1 MRRTPDSLSKRPR
14 SKDGEADVVGELL
27 DAAHL
32 TTVMYGRLQLGAPWH
47 LAVPARPYFGFY
59 VVARGGG
66 WIALEPGRGTAPPTA
81 ARSIRSTPLSAG
93 DMVLFPHGSAHR
105 VRDTEQSRAAA
116 ITLEHAACPRPWI
129 GEAARFGSDGPLTTL
144 VTGHFAVG
152 GESARNP
159 LLATLPAMIH
169 IPADATAVHPELT
182 GIAQLILSESA
193 RPGPGASLVLAR
205 LADLLLIH
213 ALRYYIKTSGEAEC
227 GLHAVA
233 DPAIGTALQLVH
245 ARPGEPWTVERLA
258 HAVSMSRSAFAAR
271 FTALVGEPPLQYLAR
286 WRMTRA
292 ARLLAAEDRSIA
304 AIASEVGYANAAA
317 FTKAF
322 TRYQG
327 MGPGTYRRKKAEG
340 RGQAAGV

>member
-1 MRRTPDSLSKRPR
+1 MRQTPDSLSKRPER
-14 SKDGEADVVGELL
+14 RDGEADVVGELL

-32 TTVMYGRLQLGAPWH
+32 TTVMYGRLLLGAPWQ
-47 LAVPARPYFGFY
+47 LLVPARPYFGFY

-66 WIALEPGRGTAPPTA
+66 WIALEPGRGSAPRAA
-81 ARSIRSTPLSAG
+81 ARTIRATALSAG

-105 VRDTEQSRAAA
+105 IRDAAQSKAAA
-116 ITLEHAACPRPWI
+116 VTLEHAACPRPWI
-129 GEAARFGSDGPLTTL
+129 GEAARFGSDGPLSTL
-144 VTGHFAVG
+144 VTGHFSVG
-152 GESARNP
+152 GETSRNP

-169 IPADATAVHPELT
+169 IPGDEATAHPELT

-213 ALRYYIKTSGEAEC
+213 ALRYYIKTSGAEEC

-233 DPAIGTALQLVH
+233 DPSIGAALQLVH
-245 ARPGEPWTVERLA
+245 AQPGEPWTVESLA
-258 HAVSMSRSAFAAR
+258 QSVSMSRSAFAAR
-271 FTALVGEPPLQYLAR
+271 FTSLVGEPPLQYLAR

-292 ARLLAAEDRSIA
+292 ARLLTADDRSIA
-304 AIASEVGYANAAA
+304 AIASDVGYANAAA

-322 TRYQG
+322 TRFQG
-327 MGPGTYRRKKAEG
+327 IGPGTYRRA
-340 RGQAAGV
+340 RQAAR